1 MKQLF
6 QYCVVLHKYEESTT
20 AKTYK
25 DTEIVI
31 EPKFILAKSEK
42 DVLFKVTREIP
53 EQHASNPDDIQILIR
68 NF

>member
-1 MKQLF
+1 M
-6 QYCVVLHKYEESTT
+6 
-20 AKTYK
+20 
-25 DTEIVI
+25 I
-31 EPKFILAKSEK
+31 EK

>member
-53 EQHASNPDDIQILIR
+53 EQHA
-68 NF
+68 

>member
-31 EPKFILAKSEK
+31 EPKCILAKS
-42 DVLFKVTREIP
+42 
-53 EQHASNPDDIQILIR
+53 
-68 NF
+68 